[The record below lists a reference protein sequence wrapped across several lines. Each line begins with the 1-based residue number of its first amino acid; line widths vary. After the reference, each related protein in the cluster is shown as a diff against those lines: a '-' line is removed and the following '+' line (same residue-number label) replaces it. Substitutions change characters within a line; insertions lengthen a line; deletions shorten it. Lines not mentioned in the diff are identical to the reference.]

1 MSGGQDDFGT
11 PTARART
18 ADLPDGAA
26 GHTPA
31 IEGGIARD
39 RDGVRDREPP
49 PSYDGNDPEGTFKTS
64 EKNVRLWEFET
75 DIPKRKQGAKLLRSL
90 SGMAQ
95 LAVEEME
102 FEEIASEDGVRNVM
116 KKLRDFFLPH
126 LEVSMPRAFE
136 SAVYGKPR
144 QSSEGFAEYI
154 ARMER
159 AFSRLAKEG
168 LPLPDGAMGYI
179 LYRQAALTEAQ
190 DQRLLTWSDGCY
202 DKVAIVKALRKL
214 DKVIRE
220 KGGRSHYVHEEGDI
234 PEEEMYMMEDD
245 DDENFVFIAD
255 GDLDQVFTEEEMLSA
270 LASYKEVRE
279 SLRDQ
284 RNGRGYYPKG
294 KGFGSRSSAKGK
306 GKQRVHVEQ
315 LKLRTRCW
323 RCGALGHISRECTA
337 QPSDKS
343 KGSSSTQ
350 SSVTSN
356 KSGFFV
362 VRDEDPE
369 HAGNGS
375 HFPVSFETSQCGG
388 SHLWLKKFVEDRRR
402 KQLSGEHDFEQSEA
416 AYKSAQSEGFCG
428 ITTHSAHGVVDTAA
442 EGGLIGS
449 LALQRLNHSLE
460 AHGLTCKW
468 TPKRSSAKGV
478 GGQAKVIGVVYI
490 PLGLGGLNGILET
503 TVVEGDV
510 PLLLPVRMMR
520 SLQAT
525 IDFSLNTF
533 SIPSESIALP
543 LHELPSG
550 HVTIDILNFSP
561 EGFAV
566 TSEAAP
572 YQTEDFQLHVRNR
585 AMLAQATKQFGAPP
599 SVSAEEFQVSRT
611 AGNGSAGAADADGAS
626 ARRAFGAC
634 APWGSRPPAKGGDQS
649 LARHHGQADPDHE
662 IRRATAGGSRMVPR
676 FIWTFGAAYA
686 AVKGGFGDCGGRLR
700 SLDSERTNVGSPE
713 VQRSTTNFGQHMCA
727 PEVGTEGRWQQG
739 CVLHLLQDVPE
750 SLGKSDDGCGDSKP
764 TEGPEDQG
772 PLESK
777 AESGG
782 GCNDDG
788 RTAVFP
794 RMAGKPF
801 DQYEGHVGGD
811 ATEHGGGKG
820 RYETSSRTDVEGAG
834 SPAHRNAGERHA
846 ASKSTASGSPGEGE
860 AGRASQND
868 AAECSGDAS
877 SEMQLWEASGEIEG
891 EERGTQTG
899 SALLQVHAEGMP
911 ILRMGEQSTQSS
923 AQRDELHPGLLEC
936 EGIPA
941 GAAARAPE
949 PRTDAMQPRWAM
961 R

>member
-1 MSGGQDDFGT
+1 MSGGQEDFGT
-11 PTARART
+11 PTARARP
-18 ADLPDGAA
+18 ADLPAGAT
-26 GHTPA
+26 GQTPA
-31 IEGGIARD
+31 IEGGVARD

-49 PSYDGNDPEGTFKTS
+49 PSYDGNDPEGTFKAF
-64 EKNVRLWEFET
+64 EKNVKLWEFET

-102 FEEIASEDGVRNVM
+102 FEEIASEDGVRNIM

-126 LEVSMPRAFE
+126 LEVSLPRAFE
-136 SAVYGKPR
+136 SAVYGKSR

-168 LPLPDGAMGYI
+168 VPLPDGAMGYI

-245 DDENFVFIAD
+245 DDENYVFIAD

-294 KGFGSRSSAKGK
+294 KGFGGRSSAKGK

-350 SSVTSN
+350 SSAASN

-375 HFPVSFETSQCGG
+375 HFPVSLETSPRGR

-402 KQLSGEHDFEQSEA
+402 KQLCGGHDFEQSEA
-416 AYKSAQSEGFCG
+416 TYKSAQSEGFCG

-449 LALQRLNHSLE
+449 LALKRLNHSLE

-468 TPKRSSAKGV
+468 APKRSSAKGV

-525 IDFSLNTF
+525 
-533 SIPSESIALP
+533 
-543 LHELPSG
+543 
-550 HVTIDILNFSP
+550 
-561 EGFAV
+561 
-566 TSEAAP
+566 
-572 YQTEDFQLHVRNR
+572 
-585 AMLAQATKQFGAPP
+585 
-599 SVSAEEFQVSRT
+599 
-611 AGNGSAGAADADGAS
+611 
-626 ARRAFGAC
+626 
-634 APWGSRPPAKGGDQS
+634 
-649 LARHHGQADPDHE
+649 
-662 IRRATAGGSRMVPR
+662 
-676 FIWTFGAAYA
+676 
-686 AVKGGFGDCGGRLR
+686 
-700 SLDSERTNVGSPE
+700 
-713 VQRSTTNFGQHMCA
+713 
-727 PEVGTEGRWQQG
+727 
-739 CVLHLLQDVPE
+739 
-750 SLGKSDDGCGDSKP
+750 
-764 TEGPEDQG
+764 
-772 PLESK
+772 
-777 AESGG
+777 
-782 GCNDDG
+782 
-788 RTAVFP
+788 
-794 RMAGKPF
+794 
-801 DQYEGHVGGD
+801 
-811 ATEHGGGKG
+811 
-820 RYETSSRTDVEGAG
+820 
-834 SPAHRNAGERHA
+834 
-846 ASKSTASGSPGEGE
+846 
-860 AGRASQND
+860 
-868 AAECSGDAS
+868 
-877 SEMQLWEASGEIEG
+877 
-891 EERGTQTG
+891 TQ
-899 SALLQVHAEGMP
+899 
-911 ILRMGEQSTQSS
+911 
-923 AQRDELHPGLLEC
+923 
-936 EGIPA
+936 
-941 GAAARAPE
+941 
-949 PRTDAMQPRWAM
+949 
-961 R
+961 